1 MKEVHFLSEMA
12 SKRVRVHGPLGKASL
27 YKTWSWLPLGFV
39 QKNEPWLHMSVL
51 ETSLIMANDNFSHL
65 SASTRIL
72 WWRTVCLNNMYTTMA
87 TCHLNPGSMTGGI
100 WHWEMMAAQSLGLKL
115 LQVREQWNFYQE
127 KFDDQLLWLQNTTL
141 YLVVIVTKTFLEKHY
156 GTILAKIKKLWNF
169 SGPVT
174 KFNNYKEI

>member
-1 MKEVHFLSEMA
+1 MDLWAKPPCIKLEVDYPWGLC
-12 SKRVRVHGPLGKASL
+12 KRVSL
-27 YKTWSWLPLGFV
+27 HSTYQFLR
-39 QKNEPWLHMSVL
+39 HR
-51 ETSLIMANDNFSHL
+51 SLIMANGNFSLL
-65 SASTRIL
+65 SVSTRIL
-72 WWRTVCLNNMYTTMA
+72 WWRTVCLKNIYTTMA
-87 TCHLNPGSMTGGI
+87 TCHLNPGSITGGI
-100 WHWEMMAAQSLGLKL
+100 WHWEMMAEQSLGLKL

-169 SGPVT
+169 SRPVT